1 MKHLMKHFFK
11 ILLSLSCLTTLCAGA
26 FGNDAWAQDAKPRL
40 GLSVS
45 PLQASPILLQ
55 HLRLADGEGLIV
67 ENIVAGSELEAAGL
81 SQGDIVIAID
91 GNPLSKPQ
99 DLTTYI
105 ATKKSGDQITLDVI
119 QKGEHRQIYV
129 KLDNLP
135 DEVLWKYAKPVA
147 APGKSRLGASPWQ
160 GSMRFSAPASPN
172 SGASSTGASSVSGK
186 SVYQSMVYSG
196 GEMKSSSV
204 TIDGPANDD
213 KSIIEITIGNDS
225 WKTTVG
231 EISKLPDEAK
241 AAAQAAISRSGSFSF
256 SFGPADTFFE
266 EMMNR
271 QREQIEQMQRLMDK
285 QFGPAVPAPSQTAP
299 ADAFDIQS

>member
-1 MKHLMKHFFK
+1 
-11 ILLSLSCLTTLCAGA
+11 
-26 FGNDAWAQDAKPRL
+26 
-40 GLSVS
+40 
-45 PLQASPILLQ
+45 
-55 HLRLADGEGLIV
+55 
-67 ENIVAGSELEAAGL
+67 
-81 SQGDIVIAID
+81 
-91 GNPLSKPQ
+91 
-99 DLTTYI
+99 
-105 ATKKSGDQITLDVI
+105 
-119 QKGEHRQIYV
+119 
-129 KLDNLP
+129 
-135 DEVLWKYAKPVA
+135 
-147 APGKSRLGASPWQ
+147 
-160 GSMRFSAPASPN
+160 
-172 SGASSTGASSVSGK
+172 
-186 SVYQSMVYSG
+186 MVYSG

-256 SFGPADTFFE
+256 SFGPAGDLFE

-299 ADAFDIQS
+299 ADAFDIKS